1 MKRFI
6 TFLKIIPA
14 LFLFQGMVQAQEILF
29 TENFDY
35 TPGPLPTNWTIDAE
49 QPPEWSINNSQIS
62 GGTAPELY
70 MGYGMQAGLSRL
82 ISPVIA
88 LEGHSQLLVK
98 YKQYLINYAGDWGET
113 IGMDVTFD
121 GGTTWQPLWEQL
133 LGLLNIPQDEFAYYI
148 TAPDGATEMQIA
160 FRFEGNNMGIN
171 GWAIDDLIVESAMDN
186 DLLISNIMG
195 NTTPNAGI
203 ETTFVAEVQNGGKL
217 TQTNYTVKLKNQEGE
232 ELASL
237 PGEEIN
243 FTEKKFYIF
252 PWTPDAS
259 DMGAHTIY
267 ATVELAQDQDSENND
282 SNNLLVNVLAQDT
295 ENVQIGSGSYP
306 LQHAIPYNFFN
317 LNSLSQTLYL
327 SQDIG
332 QVEESAALTG
342 IQYNSQFD
350 EDIQDV
356 PVQIYLAETD
366 QTDLSNDWV
375 NPASFTLVYDG
386 LMDFR
391 KGFNSHYIQLD
402 TPYEYTG
409 GNLVVYSNKTYSEQI
424 LWSTFISTYHEEPIY
439 SRMIDGAQEPY
450 DAMNPPSGYNV
461 WYTPNITLFFSS
473 GEMSVIDSPANA
485 LSMDVYPNPAKEILN
500 IKTHNGENI
509 LGIQL
514 ISSNGQVVSSQK
526 VANTNTTIN
535 VRGLQ
540 PGFYLVQI
548 QTESGF
554 TTKKVIIN

>member
-1 MKRFI
+1 MKQFL
-6 TFLKIIPA
+6 TLLKIIPA
-14 LFLFQGMVQAQEILF
+14 IFLFNGMVQAQQILF

-35 TPGPLPTNWTIDAE
+35 SPGPLPSNWTIDAE
-49 QPPEWSINNSQIS
+49 QPPEWSISNSEIA
-62 GGTAPELY
+62 GGSAPELY

-82 ISPVIA
+82 ISPVIDIT
-88 LEGHSQLLVK
+88 GHSQLAVK
-98 YKQYLINYAGDWGET
+98 YNQYLINYAGDWGET

-121 GGTTWQPLWEQL
+121 GGSTWQPLWEQL
-133 LGLLNIPQDEFAYYI
+133 LGLLNIPQDKFAYYI
-148 TAPDGATEMQIA
+148 TAPQGATEMQIA

-186 DLLISNIMG
+186 DLLISNFMG
-195 NTTPNAGI
+195 NTTPNAGV

-243 FTEKKFYIF
+243 FAEKKFYIF
-252 PWTPDAS
+252 PWTPNAS

-267 ATVELAQDQDSENND
+267 ATVELAQDQDPENND
-282 SNNLLVNVLAQDT
+282 SKNLLVNVLAQDT

-317 LNSLSQTLYL
+317 LNSLSQSLYL

-402 TPYEYTG
+402 TPYEYNG

-439 SRMIDGAQEPY
+439 SRMIDGAPEPY

-485 LSMDVYPNPAKEILN
+485 ISMDVYPNPAKEILN
-500 IKTHNGENI
+500 IKTHNGEKI
-509 LGIQL
+509 LGIQM
-514 ISSNGQVVSSQK
+514 INSNGKVISSQK
-526 VANTNTTIN
+526 VADTNTAIN

-548 QTESGF
+548 QTESGIA
-554 TTKKVIIN
+554 TKKVIIN